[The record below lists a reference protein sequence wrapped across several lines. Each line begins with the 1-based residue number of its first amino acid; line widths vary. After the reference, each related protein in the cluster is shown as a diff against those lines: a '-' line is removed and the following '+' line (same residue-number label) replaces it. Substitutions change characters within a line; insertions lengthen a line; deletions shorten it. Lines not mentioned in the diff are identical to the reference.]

1 MIVFRQFSDVFQA
14 FFGFNQV
21 GTCLKDY
28 FFITDSTL
36 FQFFTEKNCLF
47 GPFGHENPNENY
59 FPRIFINLNFC
70 AKNGLLTVP
79 FLHLLGNGHFWVM
92 PCICFRTFVQSSPFN
107 FVFSTRENTSRICS
121 DKQTSI
127 AINFIFDTKDFS
139 RGNEFS
145 NRRKFLT
152 CSRGASA

>member
-1 MIVFRQFSDVFQA
+1 MIIFVFAIIGNKQTRGAFKYGFDWLNKSIISLVFCLVCRMQQLVSGVVFDQEAKNHLMIVFRQFSDVFQA
-14 FFGFNQV
+14 FLGFNQV

-70 AKNGLLTVP
+70 AKNVLLTVP

-92 PCICFRTFVQSSPFN
+92 PCICF
-107 FVFSTRENTSRICS
+107 
-121 DKQTSI
+121 
-127 AINFIFDTKDFS
+127 
-139 RGNEFS
+139 
-145 NRRKFLT
+145 
-152 CSRGASA
+152 